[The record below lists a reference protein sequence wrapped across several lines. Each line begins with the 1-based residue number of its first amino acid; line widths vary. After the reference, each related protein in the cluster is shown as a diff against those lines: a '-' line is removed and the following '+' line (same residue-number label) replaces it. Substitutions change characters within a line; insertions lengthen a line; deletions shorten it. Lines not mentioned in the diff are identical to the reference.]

1 MTFWK
6 RLALPRY
13 VLLLSLMI
21 VGIFLVVSAMAWSH
35 SATAKPLFSYTPP
48 DSVTVNMDRLDYS
61 LGGSDTGIPCQF
73 DPPDTAW
80 GCTWF
85 DDVHFPQDIRPYP
98 YPTNP
103 ITVPI
108 ETDYM
113 LDVLSQEMG
122 PAFHPTA
129 LRAGA
134 VATRSYVWW
143 LIGNN

>member
-48 DSVTVNMDRLDYS
+48 NSVTVNMDRLDYS

-108 ETDYM
+108 ETIIPSQSSSAQH
-113 LDVLSQEMG
+113 DVANPLRSLSTSPSPRESSL
-122 PAFHPTA
+122 PS
-129 LRAGA
+129 
-134 VATRSYVWW
+134 V
-143 LIGNN
+143 